1 MILKATSP
9 IKQKFFHFFRNTKLL
24 SIRNC
29 DIETMKY
36 KNIYVAATSQHIGKD
51 YIYFRDSF
59 SFHEKRPQSGIL

>member
-9 IKQKFFHFFRNTKLL
+9 IMKKIFHFFHNTKLL

-36 KNIYVAATSQHIGKD
+36 KNIYVAATSQHIGKTTSTLG
-51 YIYFRDSF
+51 IVSAFM
-59 SFHEKRPQSGIL
+59 KKGPQSGIL